1 MGGTLYYGAFTCLL
15 FFFLQYFF
23 EYLQLSGRERQLC
36 SVGAF
41 SMTGLLLLLTLASP
55 WTGAAF
61 TVDEDGLQMGPW
73 FPLLQSVVLLC
84 YLFVTIVILRHRSV
98 LRRREFVFLL
108 LYILIPLAGGLS
120 RIVLPNIVLVNAG
133 FTVATLLILMNVQ
146 FEHEVML
153 KEQEKQLAEGRID
166 IMLSQIQPHFLYN
179 SLGVIYSLCATDP
192 EAARKAIKRFS
203 DFLRGNMDSLKNRE
217 PIPFEAELN
226 HVMNYLYLEQQ
237 RFGDKLQVIYQ
248 IKTEDFLIPPLTL
261 QPLVENAVQH
271 GVLHRKNGGTVVIR
285 TEETD
290 AGALVTIEDNGGGH
304 GKGQGA
310 RNLGEHSHIGISN
323 VRSRL
328 EEMVGGRL
336 TLESNSLG
344 TTATIL
350 IPWKRGTKP
359 MNFLLTDDEPLQ
371 LQELT
376 SILRRIRPEAQVFA
390 YAWPDDAL
398 EGAKSNPIDV
408 AFLDIQTGG
417 MSGLE
422 LALELKRLQ
431 PGVHII
437 FVTGFSQ
444 YAVDAFA
451 MHASGYLLKPATEEA
466 VLRELTFLY
475 QEREAGARCG

>member
-1 MGGTLYYGAFTCLL
+1 MDSWDTANLVLGCFCIVLSFLPTGYLISNNRYKRKLYLYSLLICVANIGMALGGLPEYLMDAVVEAGERRVLLLGGTLYYGAFTCLL

-237 RFGDKLQVIYQ
+237 RFGEMLSQ
-248 IKTEDFLIPPLTL
+248 FLVT
-261 QPLVENAVQH
+261 AVQNH
-271 GVLHRKNGGTVVIR
+271 IVLGV
-285 TEETD
+285 
-290 AGALVTIEDNGGGH
+290 
-304 GKGQGA
+304 GQ
-310 RNLGEHSHIGISN
+310 
-323 VRSRL
+323 RSRL
-328 EEMVGGRL
+328 AVVRDQQPCNTAEEVKSVDMAVQPVLGFHVLAGFRIGVVAAGQNGNKQISGTLFPGNRVLDGNGISGPIYLHGISRLVLDAHGRFCNACPAAVPLAKLSTHVRPLARLL
-336 TLESNSLG
+336 TLR
-344 TTATIL
+344 A
-350 IPWKRGTKP
+350 
-359 MNFLLTDDEPLQ
+359 
-371 LQELT
+371 
-376 SILRRIRPEAQVFA
+376 VFF
-390 YAWPDDAL
+390 P
-398 EGAKSNPIDV
+398 
-408 AFLDIQTGG
+408 
-417 MSGLE
+417 
-422 LALELKRLQ
+422 
-431 PGVHII
+431 
-437 FVTGFSQ
+437 
-444 YAVDAFA
+444 
-451 MHASGYLLKPATEEA
+451 
-466 VLRELTFLY
+466 
-475 QEREAGARCG
+475 

>member
-1 MGGTLYYGAFTCLL
+1 MDSWDTANLVLGCFCIVLSFLPTGYLISNNRYKRKLYLYSLLICVANIGMALGSLPEYLMDAVVEAGERRVLLLGGTLYYEAFTCLL

-61 TVDEDGLQMGPW
+61 TVNEDGLQMGPW
-73 FPLLQSVVLLC
+73 FPLLQGVVLLC

-98 LRRREFVFLL
+98 LRRREFVFLM

-248 IKTEDFLIPPLTL
+248 IKTET
-261 QPLVENAVQH
+261 
-271 GVLHRKNGGTVVIR
+271 
-285 TEETD
+285 
-290 AGALVTIEDNGGGH
+290 
-304 GKGQGA
+304 
-310 RNLGEHSHIGISN
+310 SS
-323 VRSRL
+323 SR
-328 EEMVGGRL
+328 
-336 TLESNSLG
+336 
-344 TTATIL
+344 
-350 IPWKRGTKP
+350 P
-359 MNFLLTDDEPLQ
+359 
-371 LQELT
+371 
-376 SILRRIRPEAQVFA
+376 
-390 YAWPDDAL
+390 
-398 EGAKSNPIDV
+398 
-408 AFLDIQTGG
+408 
-417 MSGLE
+417 
-422 LALELKRLQ
+422 
-431 PGVHII
+431 
-437 FVTGFSQ
+437 
-444 YAVDAFA
+444 
-451 MHASGYLLKPATEEA
+451 
-466 VLRELTFLY
+466 
-475 QEREAGARCG
+475 

>member
-1 MGGTLYYGAFTCLL
+1 MDSWDTANLVLGCFCIVLSFLPTGYLISNNRYKRKLYLYSLLICVANIGMALGSLPEYLMDAVVEAGERRVLLLGGTLYYGAFTCLL

-23 EYLQLSGRERQLC
+23 EYLQLSGRERQLF

-61 TVDEDGLQMGPW
+61 TVNEDGLQMGPW

-237 RFGDKLQVIYQ
+237 RFGDKLQVIYK

-290 AGALVTIEDNGGGH
+290 AGALVTIEDNGVGMEKAKEH
-304 GKGQGA
+304 A
-310 RNLGEHSHIGISN
+310 TLGEHSHIGISN

-328 EEMVGGRL
+328 EEMVGGSL
-336 TLESNSLG
+336 QVESNCLG

-350 IPWKRGTKP
+350 IPWK
-359 MNFLLTDDEPLQ
+359 
-371 LQELT
+371 
-376 SILRRIRPEAQVFA
+376 
-390 YAWPDDAL
+390 
-398 EGAKSNPIDV
+398 
-408 AFLDIQTGG
+408 
-417 MSGLE
+417 
-422 LALELKRLQ
+422 
-431 PGVHII
+431 
-437 FVTGFSQ
+437 
-444 YAVDAFA
+444 
-451 MHASGYLLKPATEEA
+451 EEQS
-466 VLRELTFLY
+466 L
-475 QEREAGARCG
+475 